1 MLNKDWLGGACARS
15 LSLPDLGDPL
25 YSPSPQRGRQAPL
38 LRVEEGK
45 DVFAGH
51 EALLHV
57 PQLQVVHGEH
67 VFLLFLLEER
77 QEWWVR
83 LALFSATPHPL
94 RMLHA
99 GGGGGRWTPR
109 VALGLWTPQGTAQ
122 PPFTA
127 QALPDANLASEPW
140 AWGGASAPHGSPR
153 HSGPSHYLCNH
164 AEPKSPGWP
173 G

>member
-99 GGGGGRWTPR
+99 GGGGRWAVDPQSGPLPVDTPR
-109 VALGLWTPQGTAQ
+109 HGTA
-122 PPFTA
+122 PFHGT
-127 QALPDANLASEPW
+127 
-140 AWGGASAPHGSPR
+140 GSP
-153 HSGPSHYLCNH
+153 
-164 AEPKSPGWP
+164 
-173 G
+173 